1 MCDEQYK
8 QHGAFSWCE
17 LITSDVAGAKV
28 FYENLFGWQME
39 DLPMDG
45 MTYTMIKAG
54 GREVGG
60 MMTVPPDGP
69 KMPPVWGSYVT
80 VDDVD
85 AVAGKV
91 ADLGGTI
98 LVEPRDIPG
107 VGRFCVLQDPQ
118 GAFISAITY
127 QEEKSKNG

>member
-1 MCDEQYK
+1 
-8 QHGAFSWCE
+8 
-17 LITSDVAGAKV
+17 
-28 FYENLFGWQME
+28 
-39 DLPMDG
+39 MDG

-60 MMTVPPDGP
+60 MMTIPPDGP

-127 QEEKSKNG
+127 QDEKSKNG